1 MKVEIECL
9 SCLLQRGYLQ
19 IVDATTNQK
28 LQFEAASQ
36 LLRYLA
42 NEFGPA
48 AVAAILG
55 TTRDR
60 IIKHVSGNLDIY
72 AKRKRASNQA
82 ALALLPTVASLI
94 RRQPTLEKKFRKAC
108 LAAIAGNTIEF
119 DIPEHKVNLN
129 DLAQLIRNAEEDL
142 VIDDISE
149 IYREVKKS
157 DDILYLTDN
166 AGEIAF
172 DKLLINEL
180 KRLDSKVT
188 VVVKGGAILN
198 DATLDDAKTVSMYE
212 VADVIITTGTD
223 AVGVPI
229 PEERSREFTTAYE
242 NAEFIIAKGM
252 GNAETLTEMELKQ
265 PHAFLLRTKCN
276 PVANY
281 FGVERGKNI
290 ARLVRP

>member
-1 MKVEIECL
+1 MNP
-9 SCLLQRGYLQ
+9 R
-19 IVDATTNQK
+19 
-28 LQFEAASQ
+28 LQFKAASQ
-36 LLRYLA
+36 LLRYMA
-42 NEFGPA
+42 NEFGPE
-48 AVAAILG
+48 AVAAVLG

-60 IIKHVSGNLDIY
+60 IIKRVSGNLDIY

-82 ALALLPTVASLI
+82 ALALLPTVVSMI
-94 RRQPTLEKKFRKAC
+94 KEQPTSEKRFRTAC

-129 DLAQLIRNAEEDL
+129 DLAQLIKDAEEDL
-142 VIDDISE
+142 VIDDIIE
-149 IYREVKKS
+149 IYRGVKKAY
-157 DDILYLTDN
+157 DVLYLTDN

-180 KRLDSKVT
+180 KSLNSKIT

-198 DATLDDAKTVSMYE
+198 DATLEDAKTVGMYE

-223 AVGVPI
+223 AVGVPV
-229 PEERSREFTTAYE
+229 PDERSRDFTTAYE
-242 NAEFIIAKGM
+242 YAEFVIAKGM

-290 ARLVRP
+290 AKLIRP